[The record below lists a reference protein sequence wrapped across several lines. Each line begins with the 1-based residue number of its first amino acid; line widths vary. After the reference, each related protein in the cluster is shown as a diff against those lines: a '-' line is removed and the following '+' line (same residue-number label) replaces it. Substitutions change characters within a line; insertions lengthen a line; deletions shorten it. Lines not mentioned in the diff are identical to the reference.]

1 MQYAAKQLLFVFAP
15 THLVERAGK
24 QGAGLDGKEARYRE
38 QLIGKKK
45 KVDANPEIKPRFLFL
60 LFKLQLI
67 SVELV

>member
-38 QLIGKKK
+38 QLIEKK